1 MKTPPKYS
9 YQVIRSHKTAFERQV
24 WEAVFINQE
33 EADIVM
39 NGKGEWGMNL
49 VPVLRSHQD
58 SLSQFSS
65 QVTDKLSHIQSNNKR
80 HRDDRIIANHSS
92 QIQAPADDF
101 STQFQQRKRA
111 RKQEQTSKQHEG
123 FKFTPNERS
132 PILENSGARLQSDE
146 YNFGSNELVR
156 TMRQYNFS
164 FSAVMKRSDTQGKVK

>member
-58 SLSQFSS
+58 SQFSS
-65 QVTDKLSHIQSNNKR
+65 QVTDTLSHIQSNNKR

-123 FKFTPNERS
+123 FKFTPTEKRS
-132 PILENSGARLQSDE
+132 TILENSGARFQRD
-146 YNFGSNELVR
+146 YFNFGSNEHVKA
-156 TMRQYNFS
+156 MRQYSFS
-164 FSAVMKRSDTQGKVK
+164 FSAVMKKSEMQRKVK